1 MVFVWIGLGIG
12 ALIAAILILKI
23 IKSPKNNFIA
33 IICTKCGMKTSGLK
47 CPLCESEKSNL
58 K

>member
-1 MVFVWIGLGIG
+1 MVLVWIGLGIG
-12 ALIAAILILKI
+12 AIVAAILILKI
-23 IKSPKNNFIA
+23 ITSPKNNFIA
-33 IICTKCGMKTSGLK
+33 TICTKCGMKTSGLK